1 MGTMNV
7 KKRMYFLAQRL
18 ITKQLK
24 KFHRSPLEKQFKIK
38 RKLVILTI
46 KRVQIFVRN
55 VKFRKKLQIFRQRI
69 PL

>member
-24 KFHRSPLEKQFKIK
+24 KFHTSPLEKQFKIK

-55 VKFRKKLQIFRQRI
+55 VKFREKLQIFRQRI

>member
-1 MGTMNV
+1 MGTMNL

-24 KFHRSPLEKQFKIK
+24 KFRTSPLEKQFKIK